1 MYFNQRRCLLK
12 ANQQLLPKGD
22 PKFAKFYDDAGK
34 SFADLEMINGN
45 RFNDDVREKYHD
57 LLTEIPEVKAAYEKA
72 VTENKGKAKALAK
85 QRRSDAEEL
94 QKKGDALP
102 PDSPDKPKV
111 ESRVKLLNDE
121 AAWMDSWAENKDM
134 KLFTQKPGP
143 TN

>member
-1 MYFNQRRCLLK
+1 
-12 ANQQLLPKGD
+12 
-22 PKFAKFYDDAGK
+22 
-34 SFADLEMINGN
+34 MI
-45 RFNDDVREKYHD
+45 F
-57 LLTEIPEVKAAYEKA
+57 LTEIPRGEGRLRE
-72 VTENKGKAKALAK
+72 GRDRK
-85 QRRSDAEEL
+85 QGQGQSVGETARSDAEEL
-94 QKKGDALP
+94 QKKDDALP